1 MTTKQPVPKSKI
13 ALAAALAVAV
23 VGYGSYVVYES
34 MSPTI
39 PAAAF
44 QETATSPSSL
54 NTMDVPLQPAPEP
67 VVSRQAVFV
76 PSAAASEILS
86 YEKQASVQNARLN
99 ALTAQKNADDAANK
113 LNNPT
118 APIAVLIEQMA
129 EKPKEP
135 SLLDLIVV
143 KSLIQSGGEIVG
155 MVSVGGEL
163 IDVKRGSR
171 IGDVSV
177 IGITADSITF
187 SDGHATKTR
196 RVKSY

>member
-23 VGYGSYVVYES
+23 LGYGSYVAYDS
-34 MSPTI
+34 MSSKI
-39 PAAAF
+39 PAPAL
-44 QETATSPSSL
+44 QESTSTTL
-54 NTMDVPLQPAPEP
+54 NSMDTLNQPVPEP

-76 PSAAASEILS
+76 PSPAASEIIS
-86 YEKQASVQNARLN
+86 YEKQASVQTARFN
-99 ALTAQKNADDAANK
+99 ALTAQKNADEAANK

-118 APIAVLIEQMA
+118 APIAALIEQMA

-135 SLLDLIVV
+135 SLIDLIVV
-143 KSLIQSGGEIVG
+143 KSLIESGGEIVG

-163 IDVKRGSR
+163 IDVKRGTK

-177 IGITADSITF
+177 IGITAESITF
-187 SDGHATKTR
+187 SDGHTTKTR

>member
-23 VGYGSYVVYES
+23 LGYGSYVAYDS
-34 MSPTI
+34 MSTKI
-39 PAAAF
+39 PAPAL
-44 QETATSPSSL
+44 QESTSTTL
-54 NTMDVPLQPAPEP
+54 NSMDTLNQPVPEP

-76 PSAAASEILS
+76 PSPAASEIIS
-86 YEKQASVQNARLN
+86 FEKQASVQTARFN
-99 ALTAQKNADDAANK
+99 ALTAQKNADEAENK

-118 APIAVLIEQMA
+118 APIAALIEQMA

-143 KSLIQSGGEIVG
+143 KSLIESGGEIVG

-163 IDVKRGSR
+163 IDVKRGTK

-177 IGITADSITF
+177 IGITAESITF
-187 SDGHATKTR
+187 SDGHTTKTR

>member
-23 VGYGSYVVYES
+23 LGYGSYVAYDS
-34 MSPTI
+34 MSTKI
-39 PAAAF
+39 PAPAL
-44 QETATSPSSL
+44 QESTSTTL
-54 NTMDVPLQPAPEP
+54 NSMDTLNQPVPDP

-76 PSAAASEILS
+76 PSPAASEIIS
-86 YEKQASVQNARLN
+86 FEKQASVQTARFN
-99 ALTAQKNADDAANK
+99 ALTAQKNADEAANK

-118 APIAVLIEQMA
+118 APIAALIEQMA

-143 KSLIQSGGEIVG
+143 KSLIESGGEIVG

-163 IDVKRGSR
+163 IDVKRGTK

-177 IGITADSITF
+177 IGITAESITF
-187 SDGHATKTR
+187 SDGHTTKTR

>member
-1 MTTKQPVPKSKI
+1 MTTNKQPVPKSKI
-13 ALAAALAVAV
+13 ALAVALGVAV
-23 VGYGSYVVYES
+23 LGYGSYVVYDS
-34 MSPTI
+34 MSTKI
-39 PAAAF
+39 PAPAL
-44 QETATSPSSL
+44 QESTSTSL
-54 NTMDVPLQPAPEP
+54 NSMDTLNQPVPEP

-76 PSAAASEILS
+76 PSPAASEIIG
-86 YEKQASVQNARLN
+86 YEKQTSVQNARLN
-99 ALTAQKNADDAANK
+99 ALTAQKNANDAANK
-113 LNNPT
+113 LTNPT
-118 APIAVLIEQMA
+118 QPIAALIEQMA

-143 KSLIQSGGEIVG
+143 KSLIESGGEIVG

-187 SDGHATKTR
+187 SDGHNTKTR
-196 RVKSY
+196 RVKNY

>member
-23 VGYGSYVVYES
+23 LGYGSYVAYDS
-34 MSPTI
+34 MSTKI
-39 PAAAF
+39 PAPAL
-44 QETATSPSSL
+44 QESTSTTL
-54 NTMDVPLQPAPEP
+54 NSMDTLNQPVPEP

-76 PSAAASEILS
+76 PSPAASEIIS
-86 YEKQASVQNARLN
+86 FEKQASVQTARFN
-99 ALTAQKNADDAANK
+99 ALTAQKNADEAANK

-118 APIAVLIEQMA
+118 APIAALIEQMA

-135 SLLDLIVV
+135 SLIDLIVV
-143 KSLIQSGGEIVG
+143 KSLIESGGEIVG

-163 IDVKRGSR
+163 IDVKRGTK

-177 IGITADSITF
+177 IGITAESITF
-187 SDGHATKTR
+187 SDGHTTKTR

>member
-13 ALAAALAVAV
+13 ALAVALAVAV

-39 PAAAF
+39 PASAF
-44 QETATSPSSL
+44 QEAPSSL
-54 NTMDVPLQPAPEP
+54 NSMDTLNQPTPEP

-76 PSAAASEILS
+76 PSPAASEIIS

-99 ALTAQKNADDAANK
+99 ALTAQKNADEAANK

-118 APIAVLIEQMA
+118 APIAALIEQMA

-143 KSLIQSGGEIVG
+143 KSLIASGGEIVG

-163 IDVKRGSR
+163 IDVKRGTR

-177 IGITADSITF
+177 IGITAESITF
-187 SDGHATKTR
+187 SDGHTTKTR

>member
-23 VGYGSYVVYES
+23 LGYGSYVAYDS
-34 MSPTI
+34 MSTKI
-39 PAAAF
+39 PAPAL
-44 QETATSPSSL
+44 QESTSTTL
-54 NTMDVPLQPAPEP
+54 NPMDTLNQPVPEP

-76 PSAAASEILS
+76 PSPAASEIIS
-86 YEKQASVQNARLN
+86 YEKQASVQTARFN
-99 ALTAQKNADDAANK
+99 ALTAQKNADEAANK

-118 APIAVLIEQMA
+118 APIAALIEQMA

-135 SLLDLIVV
+135 SLIDLIVV
-143 KSLIQSGGEIVG
+143 KSLIESGGEIVG

-163 IDVKRGSR
+163 IDVKRGTR

-177 IGITADSITF
+177 IGITAESITF
-187 SDGHATKTR
+187 SDGHTTKTR

>member
-23 VGYGSYVVYES
+23 LGYGSYVAYDS
-34 MSPTI
+34 MSSKI
-39 PAAAF
+39 PAPAL
-44 QETATSPSSL
+44 QESTSTTL
-54 NTMDVPLQPAPEP
+54 NSMDTLNQPVPEP

-76 PSAAASEILS
+76 PSPAASEIIS
-86 YEKQASVQNARLN
+86 FEKQASVQTARFN
-99 ALTAQKNADDAANK
+99 ALTAQKNADEAANK

-118 APIAVLIEQMA
+118 APIAALIEQMA

-143 KSLIQSGGEIVG
+143 KSLIESGGEIVG

-163 IDVKRGSR
+163 IDVKRGTK

-177 IGITADSITF
+177 IGITAESITF
-187 SDGHATKTR
+187 SDGHTTKTR

>member
-23 VGYGSYVVYES
+23 LGYGSYVAYDS
-34 MSPTI
+34 MTPKI
-39 PAAAF
+39 PAPAL
-44 QETATSPSSL
+44 QESTSTTL
-54 NTMDVPLQPAPEP
+54 NSMDTLNQPVPEP

-76 PSAAASEILS
+76 PSPAASEIIS
-86 YEKQASVQNARLN
+86 FEKQASVQTARFN

-118 APIAVLIEQMA
+118 APIAALIEQMA

-143 KSLIQSGGEIVG
+143 KSLIESGGEIVG

-163 IDVKRGSR
+163 IDVKRGTK

-177 IGITADSITF
+177 IGITAESITF
-187 SDGHATKTR
+187 SDGHTTKTR

>member
-23 VGYGSYVVYES
+23 LGYGSYVAYDS
-34 MSPTI
+34 MTPKI
-39 PAAAF
+39 PAPAL
-44 QETATSPSSL
+44 QESTSTTL
-54 NTMDVPLQPAPEP
+54 NSMDTLNQPVPEP

-76 PSAAASEILS
+76 PSPAASEIIS
-86 YEKQASVQNARLN
+86 FEKQASVQTARFN

-118 APIAVLIEQMA
+118 APIAALIEQMA

-143 KSLIQSGGEIVG
+143 KSLIESGGEIVG

-163 IDVKRGSR
+163 IDVKRGTR

-177 IGITADSITF
+177 IGITAESITF
-187 SDGHATKTR
+187 SDGHTTKTR

>member
-13 ALAAALAVAV
+13 ALAVALAVAV
-23 VGYGSYVVYES
+23 VGYGSYVAYDS
-34 MSPTI
+34 MSTKI
-39 PAAAF
+39 PAPAL
-44 QETATSPSSL
+44 QESTTL
-54 NTMDVPLQPAPEP
+54 NSMDTLNQPAPEP

-76 PSAAASEILS
+76 PSPAASEIIS
-86 YEKQASVQNARLN
+86 FEKQASVQTARFN
-99 ALTAQKNADDAANK
+99 ALTAQKNADEAANK

-118 APIAVLIEQMA
+118 APIAALIEQMA

-135 SLLDLIVV
+135 SLIDLIVV
-143 KSLIQSGGEIVG
+143 KSLIESGGEIVG

-163 IDVKRGSR
+163 IDVKRGTK

-177 IGITADSITF
+177 IGITAESITF
-187 SDGHATKTR
+187 SDGHTTKTR

>member
-13 ALAAALAVAV
+13 ALAVALAVAV
-23 VGYGSYVVYES
+23 VGYGSYVVYDS

-39 PAAAF
+39 PATAF
-44 QETATSPSSL
+44 QETAPSSL
-54 NTMDVPLQPAPEP
+54 NSMDTLNQPTPEP

-76 PSAAASEILS
+76 PSPAASEIIS

-187 SDGHATKTR
+187 SDGHETKTR

>member
-23 VGYGSYVVYES
+23 LGYGSYVAYDS
-34 MSPTI
+34 MSTKI
-39 PAAAF
+39 PAPAL
-44 QETATSPSSL
+44 QESTSTTL
-54 NTMDVPLQPAPEP
+54 NSMDTLNQPVPEP

-76 PSAAASEILS
+76 PSPAASEIIS
-86 YEKQASVQNARLN
+86 YEKQASVQTARFN
-99 ALTAQKNADDAANK
+99 ALTAQKNADEAANK

-118 APIAVLIEQMA
+118 APIAALIEQMA

-143 KSLIQSGGEIVG
+143 KSLIESGGEIVG

-163 IDVKRGSR
+163 IDVKRGTK

-177 IGITADSITF
+177 IGITAESITF
-187 SDGHATKTR
+187 SDGHTTKTR

>member
-23 VGYGSYVVYES
+23 LGYGSYVAYDS
-34 MSPTI
+34 MSTKI
-39 PAAAF
+39 PAPAL
-44 QETATSPSSL
+44 QESTSTTL
-54 NTMDVPLQPAPEP
+54 NPMDTLNQPVPEP

-76 PSAAASEILS
+76 PSPAASEIIS
-86 YEKQASVQNARLN
+86 FEKQASVQTARFN
-99 ALTAQKNADDAANK
+99 ALTAQKNADEAANK

-118 APIAVLIEQMA
+118 APIAALIEQMA

-135 SLLDLIVV
+135 SLIDLIVV
-143 KSLIQSGGEIVG
+143 KSLIESGGEIVG

-163 IDVKRGSR
+163 IDVKRGTK

-177 IGITADSITF
+177 IGITAESITF
-187 SDGHATKTR
+187 SDGHTTKTR

>member
-1 MTTKQPVPKSKI
+1 MTTNKQSVPKSKI
-13 ALAAALAVAV
+13 ALAVALGVAV
-23 VGYGSYVVYES
+23 LGYGSYVVYDS
-34 MSPTI
+34 MSTKI
-39 PAAAF
+39 PAPAL
-44 QETATSPSSL
+44 QESTSMNTL
-54 NTMDVPLQPAPEP
+54 NQPVPEP

-76 PSAAASEILS
+76 PSPAASEIIS
-86 YEKQASVQNARLN
+86 YEKQASVQSARLN

-118 APIAVLIEQMA
+118 APIAALIEQMA

-143 KSLIQSGGEIVG
+143 KSLIESGGEIVG

-163 IDVKRGSR
+163 IDVKRGTR

-177 IGITADSITF
+177 IGITAESITF
-187 SDGHATKTR
+187 SDGHTTKTR

>member
-13 ALAAALAVAV
+13 ALAVALAVAV
-23 VGYGSYVVYES
+23 VGYGSYVAYDS
-34 MSPTI
+34 MSTKI
-39 PAAAF
+39 PAPAF
-44 QETATSPSSL
+44 QESTSTTL
-54 NTMDVPLQPAPEP
+54 NSMDTLNQPVPEP

-76 PSAAASEILS
+76 PSPAASEIIS
-86 YEKQASVQNARLN
+86 FEKQASVQTARFN
-99 ALTAQKNADDAANK
+99 ALTAQKNADEAANK
-113 LNNPT
+113 LGNPT
-118 APIAVLIEQMA
+118 APIAALIEQMA

-143 KSLIQSGGEIVG
+143 KSLIESGGEIVG

-163 IDVKRGSR
+163 IDVKRGTK

-177 IGITADSITF
+177 IGITAESITF
-187 SDGHATKTR
+187 SDGHTTKTR

>member
-23 VGYGSYVVYES
+23 LGYGSYVAYDS
-34 MSPTI
+34 MTPKI
-39 PAAAF
+39 PAPAL
-44 QETATSPSSL
+44 QETTISSL
-54 NTMDVPLQPAPEP
+54 NTIDTPPQSTPEP

-76 PSAAASEILS
+76 PSPAASEIIS
-86 YEKQASVQNARLN
+86 YEKQASVQTARFN
-99 ALTAQKNADDAANK
+99 ALTAQKNADEAANK

-118 APIAVLIEQMA
+118 APIAALIEQMA

-143 KSLIQSGGEIVG
+143 KSLIQSGGDIVG

-171 IGDVSV
+171 IGNVSV
-177 IGITADSITF
+177 IGITAESITF
-187 SDGHATKTR
+187 SDGHETKTR
-196 RVKSY
+196 RVKSH

>member
-23 VGYGSYVVYES
+23 LGYGSYVAYDS
-34 MSPTI
+34 MSTKI
-39 PAAAF
+39 PAPAL
-44 QETATSPSSL
+44 QESTSTTL
-54 NTMDVPLQPAPEP
+54 NSMDTLNQPVPEP

-76 PSAAASEILS
+76 PSPAASEIIS
-86 YEKQASVQNARLN
+86 FEKQASVQTARFN
-99 ALTAQKNADDAANK
+99 ALTAQKNADEAANK

-118 APIAVLIEQMA
+118 APIAALIEQMA

-143 KSLIQSGGEIVG
+143 KSLIESGGEIVG

-163 IDVKRGSR
+163 IDVKRGTK

-177 IGITADSITF
+177 IGITAESITF
-187 SDGHATKTR
+187 SDGHTTKTR

>member
-23 VGYGSYVVYES
+23 LGYGSYVAYDS
-34 MSPTI
+34 MSTKI
-39 PAAAF
+39 PAPAL
-44 QETATSPSSL
+44 QESTSTTL
-54 NTMDVPLQPAPEP
+54 NPMDTLNQPVPEP

-76 PSAAASEILS
+76 PSPAASEIIS
-86 YEKQASVQNARLN
+86 FEKQASVQTARFN
-99 ALTAQKNADDAANK
+99 ALTAQKNADEAANK

-118 APIAVLIEQMA
+118 APIAALIEQMA

-143 KSLIQSGGEIVG
+143 KSLIESGGEIVG

-163 IDVKRGSR
+163 IDVKRGTK

-177 IGITADSITF
+177 IGITAESITF
-187 SDGHATKTR
+187 SDGHTTKTR

>member
-13 ALAAALAVAV
+13 ALAVALAVAV
-23 VGYGSYVVYES
+23 VGYGSYVVYDS
-34 MSPTI
+34 MSPKI
-39 PAAAF
+39 PATAF
-44 QETATSPSSL
+44 QETPSGSL
-54 NTMDVPLQPAPEP
+54 NPMDTPLQPTPEP
-67 VVSRQAVFV
+67 VVSRQAVFI
-76 PSAAASEILS
+76 PSPAASEIIT
-86 YEKQASVQNARLN
+86 YEKQASVQVARFN

-113 LNNPT
+113 LNTPT
-118 APIAVLIEQMA
+118 APLEALIEQMA

-143 KSLIQSGGEIVG
+143 KSLIESGGEIVG

-163 IDVKRGSR
+163 IDVKPGTR

-177 IGITADSITF
+177 ISITAESITL
-187 SDGHATKTR
+187 SDGHTTKTR

>member
-23 VGYGSYVVYES
+23 LGYGSYVAYDS
-34 MSPTI
+34 MSSKI
-39 PAAAF
+39 PAPAL
-44 QETATSPSSL
+44 QESTSTTL
-54 NTMDVPLQPAPEP
+54 NSMDTLNQPVPEP

-76 PSAAASEILS
+76 PSPAASEIIS
-86 YEKQASVQNARLN
+86 YEKQASVQTARFN
-99 ALTAQKNADDAANK
+99 ALTAQKNADEAANK

-118 APIAVLIEQMA
+118 APIAALIEQMA

-143 KSLIQSGGEIVG
+143 KSLIESGGEIVG

-163 IDVKRGSR
+163 IDVKRGTK

-177 IGITADSITF
+177 IGITAESITF
-187 SDGHATKTR
+187 SDGHTTKTR

>member
-23 VGYGSYVVYES
+23 LGYGSYVAYDS
-34 MSPTI
+34 MSTKI
-39 PAAAF
+39 PAPAL
-44 QETATSPSSL
+44 QDSTSTTL
-54 NTMDVPLQPAPEP
+54 NSMDTLNQPVPEP

-76 PSAAASEILS
+76 PSPAASEIIS
-86 YEKQASVQNARLN
+86 FEKQASVQTARFN
-99 ALTAQKNADDAANK
+99 ALTAQKNADEAANK

-118 APIAVLIEQMA
+118 APIAALIEQMA

-143 KSLIQSGGEIVG
+143 KSLIESGGEIVG

-163 IDVKRGSR
+163 IDVKRGTK

-177 IGITADSITF
+177 IGITAESITF
-187 SDGHATKTR
+187 SDGHTTKTR

>member
-1 MTTKQPVPKSKI
+1 MTTTKQPVPKSKI

-23 VGYGSYVVYES
+23 LGYGSYVAYDS
-34 MSPTI
+34 MTPKI
-39 PAAAF
+39 PAPAL
-44 QETATSPSSL
+44 QESTSTTL
-54 NTMDVPLQPAPEP
+54 NSMDTLNQPVPEP

-76 PSAAASEILS
+76 PSPAASEIIS
-86 YEKQASVQNARLN
+86 FEKQASVQTARFN

-118 APIAVLIEQMA
+118 APIAALIEQMA

-143 KSLIQSGGEIVG
+143 KSLIESGGEIVG

-163 IDVKRGSR
+163 IDVKRGTK

-177 IGITADSITF
+177 IGITAESITF
-187 SDGHATKTR
+187 SDGHTTKTR